1 MANLSILSAVLFVF
15 VVDPASAVFK
25 PTNRADLFIAITA
38 CLSETPDGSC
48 PLYANKDGNDVMGNW
63 DTSEVTEMNGLFET
77 KYHRP
82 TNLFN
87 ADISKW

>member
-63 DTSEVTEMNGLFET
+63 DTSEVTSMTGLFKHKT
-77 KYHRP
+77 
-82 TNLFN
+82 LFN